1 MNKEKAVL
9 LLRSIRRELE
19 VLLSKV
25 EELETLLENA
35 AAEPPDYLKAK
46 LKVLM
51 KVKKEGGIID
61 KNKLREYWVS
71 LGRDSRGFG
80 GLFQGYGK
88 LVSIA
93 GNKVA
98 LSQEAEELIEEY
110 KDWLQQNT

>member
-1 MNKEKAVL
+1 MNKEKAASL
-9 LLRSIRRELE
+9 LGFIKRELE

-25 EELETLLENA
+25 EELETLLEGVTT
-35 AAEPPDYLKAK
+35 EPPDYLKAK

-51 KVKKEGGIID
+51 RVKKEGGTID

-71 LGRDSRGFG
+71 LGRDPRGFG

-98 LSQEAEELIEEY
+98 LSPEAETLIEEY
-110 KDWLQQNT
+110 KDWLQQNS